1 MRQFKK
7 IKKFILSILKENQQ
21 NGIGFWDNLNDKR
34 KTKSGCKP
42 NWIEPMLLNGTKP
55 NPNPK
60 HRYQIHNSEMSY
72 FFIIKIK
79 MRISFYLYIIILNS
93 WPLPK
98 PLYYIS
104 SVYVYHYAHYPF
116 SNFQQQCNVESVSHL
131 CPSFLFISSYSKH
144 SIIFFRN
151 FLHCF
156 HSNSFFLL
164 LLLPFWP
171 ASLCIHM
178 YLAVYMF

>member
-1 MRQFKK
+1 MQT
-7 IKKFILSILKENQQ
+7 E
-21 NGIGFWDNLNDKR
+21 
-34 KTKSGCKP
+34 P
-42 NWIEPMLLNGTKP
+42 NRTELMLLNGTKPNP

-98 PLYYIS
+98 PLYYVS

-156 HSNSFFLL
+156 HSNSFFFCCCCCLFDPLL
-164 LLLPFWP
+164 C
-171 ASLCIHM
+171 ASICIWLCIC
-178 YLAVYMF
+178 LS